1 MPSIK
6 LVALPCICA
15 DVFDGT
21 DIVRPGGEALN
32 FAAHAAQ
39 FTGIDVALL
48 GAVGQDAY
56 ADAAMQAVANLPI
69 DTSLVRVDS
78 RYPTANNRTY
88 LTPEGDRYYKP
99 DSWDG
104 RILENLVLNEVECE
118 ALAAADVVF
127 IHYYASCF
135 AQVVELKKTHGFKLA
150 VDFDVCRD
158 FAAMEQAAP
167 YVDFFMIS
175 GAEELLSHFRAMSC
189 RYSGLFNVTL
199 AERGSVTY
207 HQGKEYRASAV
218 PVEAV
223 VDTTGGGDSY
233 HAGFVCTYLQVG
245 DILQAMATGSS
256 IASQTIS
263 HYGGF

>member
-1 MPSIK
+1 MASIK

-32 FAAHAAQ
+32 FAAHASR
-39 FTGIDVALL
+39 FPEMNVTLL
-48 GAVGQDAY
+48 GTIGRDAY
-56 ADAAMQAVANLPI
+56 GEKAMQAIAGLPI
-69 DTSLVRVDS
+69 DRHLVRVDS
-78 RYPTANNRTY
+78 RYPTAHNRTY

-104 RILENLVLNEVECE
+104 RILDDLVLAEAECE
-118 ALAAADVVF
+118 TIATADVVF
-127 IHYYASCF
+127 IHFYASCF
-135 AQVVELKKTHGFKLA
+135 QQVVQLKKTHGFKLA

-158 FAAMEQAAP
+158 FAQMEKVAP

-175 GAEELLSHFRAMSC
+175 GREELLPRFEAMSC
-189 RYSGLFNVTL
+189 RYGGLFNVTL
-199 AERGSVTY
+199 AEHGSVTW
-207 HQGKEYRASAV
+207 HRGKAYRVPAV
-218 PVEAV
+218 PVERV

-233 HAGFVCTYLQVG
+233 HAGFVCTYLLKG
-245 DILQAMATGSS
+245 DIIQAMNAGSAL
-256 IASQTIS
+256 ASETIS

>member
-1 MPSIK
+1 MTPIK

-32 FAAHAAQ
+32 FAAHAAH
-39 FTGIDVALL
+39 FAEINVALL
-48 GAVGQDAY
+48 GVVGQDAY
-56 ADAAMQAVANLPI
+56 ADVAMQAIAGLPI
-69 DTSLVRVDS
+69 DRHLVRVDS

-88 LTPEGDRYYKP
+88 LTPDGDRYYKP

-104 RILENLVLNEVECE
+104 RILENLVLTEAECE
-118 ALAAADVVF
+118 AIGAADVVF
-127 IHYYASCF
+127 IHFYASCF
-135 AQVVELKKTHGFKLA
+135 AQVIELKKAHGFKLA

-175 GAEELLSHFRAMSC
+175 GTEELLPHFQAMSC

-199 AERGSVTY
+199 AERGSVTW
-207 HQGKEYRASAV
+207 HRGQAYRVSAV
-218 PVEAV
+218 PVENV

-233 HAGFVCTYLQVG
+233 HAGFVCTYLLEN
-245 DILQAMATGSS
+245 DILQAMAAGSS
-256 IASQTIS
+256 LASKTIS

>member
-32 FAAHAAQ
+32 FAAHASH
-39 FTGIDVALL
+39 FTGVDVTLM
-48 GAVGQDAY
+48 GVVGQDAY
-56 ADAAMQAVANLPI
+56 ADAAMQAIAKLPI
-69 DTSLVRVDS
+69 DTSLVRVDG

-104 RILENLVLNEVECE
+104 RILENLVLTESEC
-118 ALAAADVVF
+118 AMISTADVVF
-127 IHYYASCF
+127 IHFYASCL
-135 AQVVELKKTHGFKLA
+135 AQVIELKKAHGFKLA

-158 FAAMEQAAP
+158 FAAMEQVAP

-175 GAEELLSHFRAMSC
+175 GTEELLSRFQAMSC
-189 RYSGLFNVTL
+189 RYGGLFNVTL
-199 AERGSVTY
+199 AERGSVTWY
-207 HQGKEYRASAV
+207 QGKEYRVPAM
-218 PVEAV
+218 PVENV

-233 HAGFVCTYLQVG
+233 HAGFVCTYLLKHDVR
-245 DILQAMATGSS
+245 QAMSIGSS
-256 IASQTIS
+256 LAAQTIC